1 MLNKQNEYLSY
12 LKKIEQEISILN
24 LSDEVLNSLNFTL
37 LEQALKNIELIV
49 PVIGAFSAG
58 KSTLINAFLD
68 SSHLPVKITPET
80 ALAAELR
87 YSSKERI
94 EAVKADDSIIEYSI
108 SEMDKVTNNAKEYK
122 YIRLYLFNNAL
133 KAIEP
138 LVLVDMPG
146 FDSPLDLHNKAI
158 LEYINRGVHYAVL
171 TSVEEGNLT
180 RSMTRQL
187 ADIQQYGRDFSFF
200 LSKAN
205 LRADSEVEEIAI
217 RLEEQID
224 DYLDLDKKVIPIGLK
239 GGESL
244 KQVLESID
252 PEQLF
257 QQLFADELKDNFNNC
272 IDLLNTS
279 ISAMQKDQ
287 QANDQDIE
295 ELKKGLNNL
304 QRERDT
310 MQQDAKNQYGEG
322 SINRIV
328 NAIGSEVSNSVDELV
343 RTATSGGQ
351 DALSQSI
358 SEIVRHSLIYHVQ
371 NEMEDVSQDV
381 IDKFLGK
388 LQQSEVGGLSNGT
401 NADWLNSVADNIKTL
416 SGRAIS
422 GMESVLEN
430 KKNNS
435 SSGSAAM
442 YKTITTV
449 LALTTSVVG
458 PMVELVLVFLPQIIG
473 LFSKDNQ
480 QDKIRKQ
487 LQMKVIPSLKRSIRT
502 ELPAIFQTQ
511 VQQLISNI
519 SEKFEVALEEKRTAI
534 EAAEKSRS
542 ENIEQIEEQIT
553 QYQLTRNEI
562 TSIATKTL
570 YA

>member
-1 MLNKQNEYLSY
+1 MLNKQNEYLNY
-12 LKKIEQEISILN
+12 LTKIQQEISVLN
-24 LSDEVLNSLNFTL
+24 LSNEVINSLNFDL
-37 LEQALKNIELIV
+37 LRQSLENIELIT

-68 SSHLPVKITPET
+68 SSHLPVNITPET
-80 ALAAELR
+80 ALATELR
-87 YSSKERI
+87 YSRKERI
-94 EAVKADDSIIEYSI
+94 EAVKADDSIIEYPI
-108 SEMDKVTNNAKEYK
+108 SDMNKVTDHASEYK
-122 YIRLYLFNNAL
+122 LIRLYLSNNTL
-133 KAIEP
+133 KAIDP

-187 ADIQQYGRDFSFF
+187 ADVQQYGRDFSFF

-224 DYLDLDKKVIPIGLK
+224 DYLDLDKKVISIGLQ

-244 KQVLESID
+244 KQVLETID

-257 QQLFADELKDNFNNC
+257 QQLFIDDLKDNFNNC
-272 IDLLNTS
+272 IDILNTS

-287 QANDQDIE
+287 QANDQDIK
-295 ELKKGLNNL
+295 ELKQGLKHL
-304 QRERDT
+304 QRERDSL
-310 MQQDAKNQYGEG
+310 QQDAKHQYGDA

-328 NAIGSEVSNSVDELV
+328 NAIGREVSNSVDELA
-343 RTATSGGQ
+343 RTAISRGQ

-358 SEIVRHSLIYHVQ
+358 SEIIRHSLIYHVQ
-371 NEMEDVSQDV
+371 NEMEDVSQGV
-381 IDKFLGK
+381 IDKFLMK
-388 LQQSEVGGLSNGT
+388 LQQTELSGLSNDA
-401 NADWLNSVADNIKTL
+401 NSDWLSSVADNIQTL

-422 GMESVLEN
+422 GMGSVLEN
-430 KKNNS
+430 KKKNS
-435 SSGSAAM
+435 TSGDVI
-442 YKTITTV
+442 YKTVTTV
-449 LALTTSVVG
+449 LAVTTSVVG
-458 PMVELVLVFLPQIIG
+458 PIVELVLVFLPQILG
-473 LFSKDNQ
+473 FFSQRNQ
-480 QDKIRKQ
+480 QDQVREQ
-487 LQMKVIPSLKRSIRT
+487 LQMQVIPSLKRSIRT
-502 ELPAIFQTQ
+502 ELPTIFQSQ
-511 VQQLISNI
+511 VQHLIQDI
-519 SEKFEVALEEKRTAI
+519 SEKFETVLEEKRTTI
-534 EAAEKSRS
+534 EAAEKARS
-542 ENIEQIEEQIT
+542 ENIKQIEKIVT
-553 QYQLTRNEI
+553 QYQLTRDEI